1 VVAIDCAARPTAR
14 GGAGVI
20 DQHRLG
26 DQSLDP
32 NDSELPIVH
41 ALWCFGLMVFRSDCV
56 RATSPEGHGPLTDT
70 PPRVSIPDSFQVC
83 ASPIFRRSRC
93 NPTRVRFSAVSS
105 ARLPSRPR
113 DGVFFHGTNFTP
125 GRRRTTRHF
134 MHTFLLRRSPRRSRL
149 PQFDRGPRY
158 SVLVNQLASRN
169 SMPMQDGLGQARIVL
184 GMHITS
190 SFRPRWRAAAAA
202 CAASDRILCT

>member
-1 VVAIDCAARPTAR
+1 MVAIDSAARPTAR

-41 ALWCFGLMVFRSDCV
+41 ALWCFGLMVFRSDCA

-105 ARLPSRPR
+105 ARLSSRPR
-113 DGVFFHGTNFTP
+113 DGVFSMEPIPRQVGGGPHGTSCRLSCFDA
-125 GRRRTTRHF
+125 RRVGHGF
-134 MHTFLLRRSPRRSRL
+134 
-149 PQFDRGPRY
+149 
-158 SVLVNQLASRN
+158 RN
-169 SMPMQDGLGQARIVL
+169 SIAVFGIGQSI
-184 GMHITS
+184 
-190 SFRPRWRAAAAA
+190 SFPQ
-202 CAASDRILCT
+202 

>member
-1 VVAIDCAARPTAR
+1 MVAIDCAARPTAR

-105 ARLPSRPR
+105 ARLSSRPR
-113 DGVFFHGTNFTP
+113 DGVFFHGTNSTP

-134 MHTFLLRRSPRRSRL
+134 MQTFLLRRSPRRSRL
-149 PQFDRGPRY
+149 PQFDRGLRY
-158 SVLVNQLASRN
+158 WSIN
-169 SMPMQDGLGQARIVL
+169 
-184 GMHITS
+184 
-190 SFRPRWRAAAAA
+190 
-202 CAASDRILCT
+202 